1 MPARSSAREQTV
13 DWKSA
18 KAAIVPLLAD
28 PSDWPRFRDE
38 LESRLV
44 TRLVL
49 VGQAQSRPYAIEAD
63 SELRGWQIVNID
75 WAQIDPVG
83 RGLESLIDL
92 LDMQGEAAGTSGQRA
107 SRHAIGKKG
116 RRNR

>member
-1 MPARSSAREQTV
+1 M

-28 PSDWPRFRDE
+28 PSDWPRLRDE

-75 WAQIDPVG
+75 WAQQT
-83 RGLESLIDL
+83 R
-92 LDMQGEAAGTSGQRA
+92 SGVA
-107 SRHAIGKKG
+107 SKA
-116 RRNR
+116 